1 MFQKLNLSLSEIDI
15 ANIKGASEYDSP
27 TFKQFSIS
35 DKQYLIDLL
44 SSKIRFAV
52 PPHEANIT
60 EILYPGVRPHTDS
73 WPTAI
78 NFYLNSSNDETCFWE
93 EINSTDVTKKTGPTP
108 FNNFENLKNIG
119 SFTANTGDCYLLNVG
134 SIHSVKMN
142 IPNTKRQIL
151 RLSWYKFNF
160 NQILHSFKI
169 LNG

>member
-1 MFQKLNLSLSEIDI
+1 MFLKLNLSLSEIDI

-27 TFKQFSIS
+27 TFKQFSILERHH
-35 DKQYLIDLL
+35 LIDVL
-44 SSKIRFAV
+44 SNKIRFAI
-52 PPHEANIT
+52 PPHEINIT
-60 EILYPGVRPHTDS
+60 EILYPGVRPHSDS

-78 NFYLNSSNDETCFWE
+78 NFYFTATEDETCFWE
-93 EINSTDVTKKTGPTP
+93 EINSTNAIIKNGPTP
-108 FNNFENLKNIG
+108 FNNFENLKNVG
-119 SFTANTGDCYLLNVG
+119 SFTANIGDCYLLDVG

-142 IPNTKRQIL
+142 VPNTKRQIL